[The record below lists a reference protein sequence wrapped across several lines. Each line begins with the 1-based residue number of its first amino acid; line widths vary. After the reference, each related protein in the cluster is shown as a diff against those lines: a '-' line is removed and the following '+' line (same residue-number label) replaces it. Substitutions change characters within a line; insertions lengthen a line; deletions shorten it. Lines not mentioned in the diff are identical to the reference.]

1 MNPETHI
8 CQSCKKNFVIDP
20 DDFGFYE
27 QIKVPPPVWC
37 PECRMLRRM
46 AWYGYRMLYKRT
58 CDFTGESIITG
69 YHPDLP
75 FKVYKQDVW
84 WGDAWDPLDYGR
96 DYDFSRPFFEQF
108 KELMDAVPKPALHT
122 EYTTMI
128 NSPYCNA
135 ASFQKNGYLCFK
147 HITGEDSAYTNVALN
162 TKNSLD
168 VAYSADPEFCYEV
181 INVHRCYQTFFSED
195 CDDCQNVYF
204 SRDLQGCSDCFG
216 CSNLRNKNYYWF
228 NEQLSKEEYK
238 KRFTELDFGTAQ
250 NILKY
255 RKTSDEHFLKY
266 PRRAFHGRNNVNTSG
281 DYLYNSKNVHD
292 AYFVSDTED
301 SRYVQLFIKGN
312 VKNCYDITAFGS
324 NSELTYECTWTGHST
339 RNSKF
344 SVWCYRNQDTEYTFA
359 THGAR
364 YVFGCVGMKKGEYC
378 ILNKQY
384 TKEEYFLMVEKIKKQ
399 MGEVPF
405 IDRIGRRHGYG
416 GQFPVDLCPWT
427 YNEST
432 AQEFFPLTK
441 EEALAKGFLWRDADA
456 REYKDA
462 SVVVPNHIK
471 DVPADFT
478 KAILKCE
485 DCGKNYQI
493 TPFELQFLRRF
504 SLPIPRQ
511 CPLCR
516 DRARI
521 RRLNPMQ
528 IYDRTCAKCEKPIK
542 TSYAP
547 NRSEIVYCEECYRQE
562 VI

>member
-1 MNPETHI
+1 MKPETRN
-8 CQSCKKNFVIDP
+8 CQSCKKDFVIEP

-27 QIKVPPPVWC
+27 KIKVPPPVWC
-37 PECRMLRRM
+37 PECRMFRRM
-46 AWYGYRMLYKRT
+46 AWYGYRFLYKRT
-58 CDFTGESIITG
+58 CDFTGEGVITG

-75 FKVYKQDVW
+75 YKVYKQDIW
-84 WGDAWDPLDYGR
+84 WSDAWDPMDYGR

-135 ASFQKNGYLCFK
+135 ASYQKNGYFCFK
-147 HITGEDSAYTNVALN
+147 HITGEDTAYTNVALN

-168 VAYSADPEFCYEV
+168 LAYSADPELCYEV

-195 CDDCQNVYF
+195 CEDCRNVYF

-228 NEQLSKEEYK
+228 NEQLTKEEYK
-238 KRFTELDFGTAQ
+238 KRFDELDFGTVENVAE
-250 NILKY
+250 Y
-255 RKTSDEHFLKY
+255 RRATDDFFLQF
-266 PRRAFHGRNNVNTSG
+266 PRRNFHGRNNVGTSG
-281 DYLYNSKNVHD
+281 DYIYNSKNVRD

-324 NSELTYECTWTGHST
+324 GSELMYECTWMGHAT
-339 RNSKF
+339 RNAKF
-344 SVWCYRNQDTEYTFA
+344 GIWCYRNQDTEHTFA
-359 THGAR
+359 SHGGHN
-364 YVFGCVGMKKGEYC
+364 VFGCVGLKKGEYC

-384 TKEEYFLMVEKIKKQ
+384 TKEEYFSLVEKIKVH
-399 MGEVPF
+399 MEEMPF

-416 GQFPVDLCPWT
+416 GQIPIDLCPWA

-441 EEALAKGFLWRDADA
+441 EKALEQGFLWRDTDA

-462 SVVVPNHIK
+462 SLVTPIHIQEVP
-471 DVPADFT
+471 DDFT

-485 DCGKNYQI
+485 GCGKNYQI
-493 TPFELQFLRRF
+493 IPLELQFLKRF
-504 SLPIPRQ
+504 GIRIPHE

-521 RRLNPMQ
+521 RRLSPMA
-528 IYDRTCAKCEKPIK
+528 IYERTCARCEKVIE

-547 NRSEIVYCEECYRQE
+547 ERPEIVYCEECYKQE